1 MFKKILLSA
10 AALSSLFLFASQAEA
25 GYGYGYSYGY
35 GHYKPHHRSYS
46 YYKSAPSLLL
56 LLQAALLLRDQAGHH
71 PRVGRLFLLVLLQD
85 HLSRL
90 PDLQLADPG
99 SPGAPH
105 RLGQSGAAV
114 FPPRRQ
120 PFFLAR
126 ISSRPPNDHRERGLG

>member
-10 AALSSLFLFASQAEA
+10 AALSGLFLFASQAEA

-46 YYKSAPSLLL
+46 YYKPHCYSVTKPVTI
-56 LLQAALLLRDQAGHH
+56 
-71 PRVGRLFLLVLLQD
+71 RVWERLFLRVLLQTIYRD
-85 HLSRL
+85 YQ
-90 PDLQLADPG
+90 DLQLADPG

-114 FPPRRQ
+114 LSPQGGSPS
-120 PFFLAR
+120 FLAR
-126 ISSRPPNDHRERGLG
+126 ISSSPPN